1 MKKIKLFQSIRARL
15 TVTVSL
21 LLLGTIGSFWLAN
34 QIFLPGF
41 YQYSKC
47 QKLSSIYEQVY
58 QMVEKCKNT
67 ESKDASNGLLI
78 EELLGG
84 HSSTLD
90 EATELS
96 IEKLSEDSGVRIYI
110 IGNWEYFYS
119 RTGPTYR
126 GNLIYPSENM
136 REKVDSSDQQHIF
149 EQFGNNYG
157 SYSGIHAN
165 GLKTTVLFD
174 KEDYQIVKIHD
185 NKLDS
190 DYLELVGDVLIG
202 EDIATMYIR
211 CNFESIQES
220 VALTSRFLLY
230 LAVAAIVVGGAVML
244 VISDNFTK
252 PIRELSKIAGEM
264 SELKFETKYT
274 DNRTDEIG
282 KLGYSINMLSGKL
295 EETISELK
303 EANNELQSD
312 IADKIQIDEMRKDFL
327 SNVTHE
333 LKTPIALIQGYAEGL
348 QDNINDDPESR
359 EFYCEVI
366 IDEANKM
373 NNMVKKLL
381 NLNQIEFGK
390 NQIEIERFD
399 VTQMIQSVLNSN
411 RILMEQKGV
420 KLDYKLEEP
429 VYVWSDEYMAQEVF
443 SNYVS
448 NALNHVDGAMKI
460 KIELHKLENKI
471 RISVFNSGNPIPEE
485 ELEKIWIKFYKV
497 DKARTREYGGSGI
510 GLSIVKAIMQSMH
523 QECGVDNKEDGVEFW
538 FELDADCTDSL

>member
-1 MKKIKLFQSIRARL
+1 MIEYPVVLKIIEYRMLSKL
-15 TVTVSL
+15 
-21 LLLGTIGSFWLAN
+21 
-34 QIFLPGF
+34 
-41 YQYSKC
+41 YST
-47 QKLSSIYEQVY
+47 Y
-58 QMVEKCKNT
+58 
-67 ESKDASNGLLI
+67 I
-78 EELLGG
+78 E
-84 HSSTLD
+84 
-90 EATELS
+90 
-96 IEKLSEDSGVRIYI
+96 
-110 IGNWEYFYS
+110 
-119 RTGPTYR
+119 
-126 GNLIYPSENM
+126 
-136 REKVDSSDQQHIF
+136 
-149 EQFGNNYG
+149 
-157 SYSGIHAN
+157 
-165 GLKTTVLFD
+165 GLK
-174 KEDYQIVKIHD
+174 
-185 NKLDS
+185 N
-190 DYLELVGDVLIG
+190 
-202 EDIATMYIR
+202 
-211 CNFESIQES
+211 
-220 VALTSRFLLY
+220 
-230 LAVAAIVVGGAVML
+230 
-244 VISDNFTK
+244 
-252 PIRELSKIAGEM
+252 
-264 SELKFETKYT
+264 
-274 DNRTDEIG
+274 
-282 KLGYSINMLSGKL
+282 
-295 EETISELK
+295 
-303 EANNELQSD
+303 
-312 IADKIQIDEMRKDFL
+312 
-327 SNVTHE
+327 
-333 LKTPIALIQGYAEGL
+333 
-348 QDNINDDPESR
+348 NINDDPESR